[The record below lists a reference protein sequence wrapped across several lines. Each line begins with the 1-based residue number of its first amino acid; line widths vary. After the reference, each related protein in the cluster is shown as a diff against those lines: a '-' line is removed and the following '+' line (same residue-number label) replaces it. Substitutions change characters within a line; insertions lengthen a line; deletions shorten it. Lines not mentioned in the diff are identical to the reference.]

1 MKITTKTQANTQ
13 RPVYSKK
20 NPDSF
25 IPKNYY
31 CLQYAIVNN
40 SDQTKYTIED
50 MVKKITA
57 QSHKELLDKNL
68 NYICEEDVITQ
79 ESGYIL
85 MWNKNRTFEI
95 LINKNL
101 KDT

>member
-1 MKITTKTQANTQ
+1 
-13 RPVYSKK
+13 
-20 NPDSF
+20 
-25 IPKNYY
+25 
-31 CLQYAIVNN
+31 
-40 SDQTKYTIED
+40 

-79 ESGYIL
+79 ESGYII